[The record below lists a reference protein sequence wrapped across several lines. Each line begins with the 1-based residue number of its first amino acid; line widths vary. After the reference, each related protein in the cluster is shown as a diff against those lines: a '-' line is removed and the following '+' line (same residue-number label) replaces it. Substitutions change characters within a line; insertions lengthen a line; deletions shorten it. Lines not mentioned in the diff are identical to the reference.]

1 MRRFTKHALDWCCSG
16 ERGMLLDHHRSLV
29 LHRLCLHFFVGEL
42 ARRGHDVGIGHG
54 GMHETLRSVLVRIHC
69 VSARHVGLGIV
80 VVKELLLLTIHSG
93 A

>member
-1 MRRFTKHALDWCCSG
+1 
-16 ERGMLLDHHRSLV
+16 MLLDHHRSLV

-54 GMHETLRSVLVRIHC
+54 GMHETVRSVLVRIHC
-69 VSARHVGLGIV
+69 VPIVGGLGIV
-80 VVKELLLLTIHSG
+80 VVKELLLMMIHPG